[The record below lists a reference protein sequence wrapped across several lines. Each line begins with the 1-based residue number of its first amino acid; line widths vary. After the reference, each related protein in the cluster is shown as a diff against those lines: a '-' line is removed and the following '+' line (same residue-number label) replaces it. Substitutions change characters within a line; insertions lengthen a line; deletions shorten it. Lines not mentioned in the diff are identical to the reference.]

1 MDKTLVIGYGNVD
14 RQDDG
19 AAWHILARLA
29 GKLAGVETASA
40 APAVNEASDLHHL
53 AGFFD
58 PDLGLELDT
67 PLADLRFVLQ
77 LTPETA
83 EMMAAYPRVCFVDAH
98 TQAVAE
104 PIQAA
109 AVIADHRPSAMT
121 HHMTPANCVG
131 ICQALY
137 AGLPETMLVSV
148 RGHEF
153 GFSRH
158 LSHATQALIAD
169 AVDVI
174 INWIKTPVACLGETP
189 G

>member
-29 GKLAGVETASA
+29 EKIGKKAHVS
-40 APAVNEASDLHHL
+40 
-53 AGFFD
+53 AGFLD

-67 PLADLRFVLQ
+67 SLADLRFVLQ

-83 EMMAAYPRVCFVDAH
+83 EMMAAYSRVCFVDAH

-109 AVIADHRPSAMT
+109 AVNADHRPSAMT

-158 LSHATQALIAD
+158 LSHATPALIAD